1 MIQRYG
7 LENPLVC
14 LSRDPPTR
22 SFWKELIATKI
33 TSYFENKLRSTAS
46 TNSLM
51 GYLNTYECG
60 LRGRH
65 HPALANMFT
74 TWEVKKSRSHLKFLS
89 GNYLTYKIK
98 SDQSGGSPRCRIC
111 ETGSDETV
119 SHVIST
125 CQGLT
130 VEREKILADISKL
143 CSLTKN
149 KINFEEFKE
158 SEDKLCQF
166 ILAPTSLN
174 LPIRVSLQDPLVPE
188 FYKLSRDL
196 CHVLDNTRIRLLRE
210 LEEKQVK

>member
-1 MIQRYG
+1 MEFRGERLI
-7 LENPLVC
+7 LLKLCVV
-14 LSRDPPTR
+14 
-22 SFWKELIATKI
+22 SFQLFII
-33 TSYFENKLRSTAS
+33 ISD
-46 TNSLM
+46 
-51 GYLNTYECG
+51 
-60 LRGRH
+60 
-65 HPALANMFT
+65 
-74 TWEVKKSRSHLKFLS
+74 KSSINRL
-89 GNYLTYKIK
+89 
-98 SDQSGGSPRCRIC
+98 SPRCRIC

-130 VEREKILADISKL
+130 VGRENILADISKL

-174 LPIRVSLQDPLVPE
+174 LPTRVSLQDSLVPE

-210 LEEKQVK
+210 LEEKQLK